1 MQIFK
6 AVFMPAIG
14 ISIILFAVYVWA
26 WKQPKCFTEVEETD
40 IASDS
45 RAELDLTGANNK
57 LVFFESSG
65 NINPEHYNVKQLEDK
80 WETEK
85 PDLLLVEGKT
95 GFFLPGLMDPVKKF
109 GLTGKAQELA
119 LKNKIDIYSYNLPG
133 EKIVEKL
140 LPKYSPQQIA
150 LSFVLSSYFRSLKCS
165 KNISR
170 ENVLRDCIYN
180 NRYAA
185 LNTNIYSA
193 RDIDRMWQRDFP
205 NSKSWRDSNYLPG
218 YTGEIE
224 MEVSRIKQRH
234 YYNLINY
241 FLKQNKKM
249 FVVGNPYPQA
259 MAEAK
264 R

>member
-6 AVFMPAIG
+6 AVFLPAIG
-14 ISIILFAVYVWA
+14 ISILLFAVYIWA
-26 WKQPKCFTEVEETD
+26 WKQPKCYTGVEESG
-40 IASDS
+40 SDTGL
-45 RAELDLTGANNK
+45 ELGLANGNNK
-57 LVFFESSG
+57 LVFFEAPDNLSS
-65 NINPEHYNVKQLEDK
+65 EHYRVKQLEDK

-119 LKNKIDIYSYNLPG
+119 LKNKIDVYSYNLPN

-170 ENVLRDCIYN
+170 ENVLRDCLYD
-180 NRYAA
+180 NRYTV

-193 RDIDRMWQRDFP
+193 QDVDRMWQRDFP

-224 MEVSRIKQRH
+224 MEVGRIKQRH
-234 YYNLINY
+234 YYNLINH
-241 FLKQNKKM
+241 FLKQNRKV
-249 FVVGNPYPQA
+249 FVVGNPIC
-259 MAEAK
+259 